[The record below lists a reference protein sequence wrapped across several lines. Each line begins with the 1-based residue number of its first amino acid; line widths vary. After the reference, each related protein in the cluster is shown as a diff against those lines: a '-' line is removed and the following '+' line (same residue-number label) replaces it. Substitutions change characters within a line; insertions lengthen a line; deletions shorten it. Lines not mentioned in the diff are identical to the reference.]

1 MVTGD
6 QGLGIRVAA
15 SPRIYEGGL
24 IPDFPFR
31 PSYHRPFDRER
42 NRFLAPLEMT
52 ILESLMSTSHE
63 LLENPNP

>member
-15 SPRIYEGGL
+15 SPRIYEGL
-24 IPDFPFR
+24 DP
-31 PSYHRPFDRER
+31 
-42 NRFLAPLEMT
+42 RFLAPLEMT
-52 ILESLMSTSHE
+52 IRESLMSTSHE

>member
-6 QGLGIRVAA
+6 QGLGWRL
-15 SPRIYEGGL
+15 RREYMRGL

-31 PSYHRPFDRER
+31 PSYHRPFARER

-52 ILESLMSTSHE
+52 IRESLMSTSHE